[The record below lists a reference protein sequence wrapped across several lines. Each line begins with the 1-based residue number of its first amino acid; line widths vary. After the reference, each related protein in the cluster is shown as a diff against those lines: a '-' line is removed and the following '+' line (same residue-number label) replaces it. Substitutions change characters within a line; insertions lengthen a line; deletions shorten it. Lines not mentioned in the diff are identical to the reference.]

1 VRSFSIDRR
10 ARAWAARV
18 ILGAAVAGATLA
30 AAPHDAA
37 AQTPTAA
44 QRDEAKRRFQAGL
57 DLFREGNYPA
67 SLVEFKRAYDIAPNY
82 NVLYNIGQV
91 YYQLQDYVN
100 ASKYLTEYLEEGGK
114 RITPARRAEV
124 EADLEKLKMRIA
136 QVNVATNVS
145 GAQIMVDDQP
155 LGVTPLGQPALVS
168 AGRRV
173 FSATKEG
180 YQSVRK
186 TVEVAGGDRLDV
198 QLELPELAPGQAP
211 MPLPP
216 VTGDGDVAPT
226 TPPPAGAPP
235 PPPDK
240 PFPTAP
246 VIAWGVTGVLG
257 AGAAIFGVLALGK
270 DDDLAELKGAPDPDP
285 DALDSAASSTTT
297 MAAVSDVFLV
307 CTAIGAG
314 VSIYLTIDYATSDP
328 EPADQQVGRTRPPA
342 PTLAAKVGPGS
353 LGLAGTF

>member
-1 VRSFSIDRR
+1 M
-10 ARAWAARV
+10 
-18 ILGAAVAGATLA
+18 GAAVVTTTVA
-30 AAPHDAA
+30 ASPDDAA

-67 SLVEFKRAYDIAPNY
+67 SLVEFKRAYDTAPNY

-91 YYQLQDYVN
+91 YFQLQDYVD
-100 ASKYLTEYLEEGGK
+100 ASKYLSQYLDEGGK

-136 QVNVATNVS
+136 QVNVVTNVP
-145 GAQIMVDDQP
+145 GAQILVDDEP
-155 LGVTPLGQPALVS
+155 LGVTPLPQPVLVS

-173 FSATKEG
+173 FSATREG
-180 YQSVRK
+180 RQSVRK

-198 QLELPELAPGQAP
+198 QLDLPELAPGQVP
-211 MPLPP
+211 TPLPP
-216 VTGDGDVAPT
+216 VSAEGAADPV
-226 TPPPAGAPP
+226 PPPVDGTPP
-235 PPPDK
+235 PPPPEK

-246 VIAWGVTGVLG
+246 VVAWGVTGVLG

-270 DDDLAELKGAPDPDP
+270 DDDLAELKAQADPDP

-314 VSIYLTIDYATSDP
+314 VSIYLTIDYATSDA
-328 EPADQQVGRTRPPA
+328 EPSDQVGAADRRRTVKA
-342 PTLAAKVGPGS
+342 PSPTIAATVGPGS
-353 LGLAGTF
+353 IGLGGTF

>member
-1 VRSFSIDRR
+1 MRSRR
-10 ARAWAARV
+10 GDVRAWAARAA
-18 ILGAAVAGATLA
+18 LGLA
-30 AAPHDAA
+30 LGTTALTIAPEDAS

-57 DLFREGNYPA
+57 DLFKEGNYPA
-67 SLVEFKRAYDIAPNY
+67 SLVEFKRAYEIAPNY

-91 YYQLQDYVN
+91 YFQLQDYVN
-100 ASKYLTEYLEEGGK
+100 ASKYLTQYLEEGGK
-114 RITPARRAEV
+114 RITPARRTEV
-124 EADLEKLKMRIA
+124 EGDLDKLKARIA
-136 QVNVATNVS
+136 QVNVITNVQ
-145 GAQIMVDDQP
+145 GAQVTVDDQP
-155 LGVTPLGQPALVS
+155 LGLTPLGQPALVS

-180 YQSVRK
+180 HQSVRK

-198 QLELPELAPGQAP
+198 QLDLPELAPGQAP
-211 MPLPP
+211 TPLPAIQP
-216 VTGDGDVAPT
+216 DGTQPQ
-226 TPPPAGAPP
+226 PQPQPGQPQP
-235 PPPDK
+235 RPEK

-246 VIAWGVTGVLG
+246 VIAWGVTGLLG

-270 DDDLAELKGAPDPDP
+270 DDDLAALKTEPNPDPEV
-285 DALDSAASSTTT
+285 LDSAASSTTT

-307 CTAIGAG
+307 CTVIGAG

-328 EPADQQVGRTRPPA
+328 QPADAKAPPPPK
-342 PTLAAKVGPGS
+342 PTMAAKVGPGS